1 MENIIEVNQ
10 SNIETEHICCA
21 IGNDPVNRRRA
32 DDKKAW
38 MDQRRGDG
46 HRFIKADLRGKVF
59 AEFEPAENAWAPIRA
74 DGYQFIQCLWASG
87 RYQGKGYGRELI
99 DRVKTEVLA
108 ADPHCRGLVIISS
121 NKKRPFMVAPGFLH
135 AMGFS
140 PVDHGEPWFDLYALK
155 FDVDLSAIA
164 ATSSVALSVFACLS
178 NFLAC
183 FSRSAIFCSSLKAL
197 NAFTACSL
205 VS

>member
-155 FDVDLSAIA
+155 FDVDAPDPRFEDRARQAEIIGENGERPKG
-164 ATSSVALSVFACLS
+164 FD
-178 NFLAC
+178 F
-183 FSRSAIFCSSLKAL
+183 FYSRDVPLTRIFPG
-197 NAFTACSL
+197 
-205 VS
+205 